1 MPHKKGSL
9 NRSQAGNDKLER
21 RNNIKSKI
29 KLKIYIYK

>member
-21 RNNIKSKI
+21 RNNMKSKI
-29 KLKIYIYK
+29 KLKIYIKK